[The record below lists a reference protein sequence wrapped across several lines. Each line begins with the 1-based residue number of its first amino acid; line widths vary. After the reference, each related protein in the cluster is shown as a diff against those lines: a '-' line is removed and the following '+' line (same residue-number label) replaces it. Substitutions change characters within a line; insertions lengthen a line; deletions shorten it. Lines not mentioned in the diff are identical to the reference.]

1 MKQNA
6 AVHIV
11 LDVLLLR
18 YSRKPKYRSEKFCI

>member
-18 YSRKPKYRSEKFCI
+18 YGSKPKYRSEKFCI